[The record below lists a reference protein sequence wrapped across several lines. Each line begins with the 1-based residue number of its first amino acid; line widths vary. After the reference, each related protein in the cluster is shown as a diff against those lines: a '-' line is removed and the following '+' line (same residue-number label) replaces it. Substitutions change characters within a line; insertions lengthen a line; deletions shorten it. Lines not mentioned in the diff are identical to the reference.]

1 MTVWYS
7 NWGRRVIMH
16 FIDVCRKY
24 LGWCP
29 NAQAQVR
36 IEKAQSFDEEVVP
49 PGSGSFH
56 DRALHWLGLFQN
68 QILLQTI
75 LTVSAGVFIYAG
87 LGGVSHWILFL
98 AGILAGMPLSA
109 AFGFLYWRIF
119 NEILSV
125 GPVVLW
131 NRYVK
136 TWWIIT
142 GVTVAASLCIWSF
155 VLLGRIPGVSLEMI
169 TAFFG
174 GFISVSFIGMLV
186 SIWKWESGTHRKLHY
201 DGQILGLE
209 EEGNHAPR

>member
-1 MTVWYS
+1 MTGQVS
-7 NWGRRVIMH
+7 DTIRRW
-16 FIDVCRKY
+16 

-29 NAQAQVR
+29 NVHAPVRQVE
-36 IEKAQSFDEEVVP
+36 ICGVEDVVVP
-49 PGSGSFH
+49 PGSGSFQ
-56 DRALHWLGLFQN
+56 DRTIHWLGLFQN

-75 LTVSAGVFIYAG
+75 LTACAGFFIYAS
-87 LGGVSHWILFL
+87 LGGVSHWNIFL
-98 AGILAGMPLSA
+98 VGILAGMPLSGVV
-109 AFGFLYWRIF
+109 GFFYWRIF

-125 GPVVLW
+125 GPVALW
-131 NRYVK
+131 NRFDK

-142 GVTVAASLCIWSF
+142 GVTVIATLCIWAL

-186 SIWKWESGTHRKLHY
+186 SIWKWESGTHRTLYY

-209 EEGNHAPR
+209 NEDNHAFY

>member
-1 MTVWYS
+1 
-7 NWGRRVIMH
+7 MH
-16 FIDVCRKY
+16 FIDACRKY

-29 NAQAQVR
+29 NVEAQIRLAEIDRVR
-36 IEKAQSFDEEVVP
+36 DAVVP
-49 PGSGSFH
+49 PGSGSFQ
-56 DRALHWLGLFQN
+56 DRALHWIGLFQN

-75 LTVSAGVFIYAG
+75 GTVCAGVFIYAG
-87 LGGVSHWILFL
+87 LGGVSHSILFL

-109 AFGFLYWRIF
+109 AVGFLYWRIF

-131 NRYVK
+131 NRFDK

-142 GVTVAASLCIWSF
+142 GVTVAASLCIWAL
-155 VLLGRIPGVSLEMI
+155 VLIGRIPGVSLEMI

-174 GFISVSFIGMLV
+174 GFISISFIGMLV

-209 EEGNHAPR
+209 KEGNHSPR